1 VNISKLATF
10 FAASIFLSGVF
21 CITVKADSAVFLDGG
36 PGAPVVYKIVGF
48 PANNGTAIFAFDQG
62 VLTIKLANPTGET
75 TGFSFGFDSISHI
88 TISHK
93 SLGRSSA
100 MSEISPA
107 GLARAEELGV
117 LFRRT
122 ITFTLYDFSGNVMI
136 HFNKS
141 NGRTEKPV
149 GCLGCSGGAT
159 LMPEPATL
167 LLLGSGLVGVSG
179 LVRRQFK
186 KKHQV

>member
-1 VNISKLATF
+1 MNISKLATS
-10 FAASIFLSGVF
+10 FAACIFLSGIF
-21 CITVKADSAVFLDGG
+21 CITVKADSAVFVDGG
-36 PGAPVVYKIVGF
+36 SGAPVVYKIVGF

-75 TGFSFGFDSISHI
+75 TGFSFDFDSISHV

-93 SLGRSSA
+93 SFGQSSA
-100 MSEISPA
+100 MSEISAA
-107 GLARAEELGV
+107 GFARAEALGA

-136 HFNKS
+136 HFSKL

-149 GCLGCSGGAT
+149 GCLGCSGGTT
-159 LMPEPATL
+159 LMPEPASV
-167 LLLGSGLVGVSG
+167 LLLGSGLVGGSA

-186 KKHQV
+186 KKH